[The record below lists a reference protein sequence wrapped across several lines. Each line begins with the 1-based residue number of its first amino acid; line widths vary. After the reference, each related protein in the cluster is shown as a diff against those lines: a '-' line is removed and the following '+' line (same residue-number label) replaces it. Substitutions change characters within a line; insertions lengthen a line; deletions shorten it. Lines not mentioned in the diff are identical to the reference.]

1 MALFEH
7 ETECVW
13 PYTICV
19 VLAVIV
25 LTISIWIGAYCAYKC
40 MNHVKK
46 KLLLKKVL
54 IIKQHFLIKLINGQ
68 VKEIN
73 IKNRTY
79 YFFTWLIYDMIFITM
94 DTSQLKKS
102 MIMKIFTV

>member
-40 MNHVKK
+40 MNTVKK
-46 KLLLKKVL
+46 TAT
-54 IIKQHFLIKLINGQ
+54 
-68 VKEIN
+68 KESFN
-73 IKNRTY
+73 YQTTLPY
-79 YFFTWLIYDMIFITM
+79 
-94 DTSQLKKS
+94 
-102 MIMKIFTV
+102 

>member
-46 KLLLKKVL
+46 
-54 IIKQHFLIKLINGQ
+54 NC
-68 VKEIN
+68 
-73 IKNRTY
+73 Y
-79 YFFTWLIYDMIFITM
+79 
-94 DTSQLKKS
+94 
-102 MIMKIFTV
+102 